1 MFFGTRGLEPLPH
14 AAYNACPLHRPLGR
28 LVSHKTV
35 LRLGPIRRTNFEVA
49 AAMTAIYL
57 DNNATTPVR
66 AEVAA
71 AMSECLAAGYANP
84 ASSHA
89 AGRRARQVLE
99 DAREAIAR
107 ILGVNLA
114 GTHRD
119 RLVFT
124 SGGTEANN
132 LAIFGLAAA
141 AERPRHAVI
150 SAIEHPSVVG
160 PAEELAKRG
169 WTIDRLG
176 VTYDGVIRV
185 DTLPNLLRNDTAL
198 ISLMLGNNETGV
210 LQPVEQAASLCASRG
225 MPLHTDAVQAA
236 GKITVDFR
244 SLGVAAMSVSAHKF
258 HGPAGIGALAVRHG
272 VTLAPLLHGGFQQE
286 GLRPG
291 TEPVALVVGFH
302 AALEVW
308 HRERASLEA
317 RLTALREQFEST
329 LLAACPALVVN
340 GAGAARLPHT
350 SNVAFPGLD
359 RQAILMALD
368 LAGVACSTGSACAS
382 GSSEPSPTLVAMGCE
397 KTIFEGSLRFSFGA
411 LTAPDEV
418 AEATRRILLVY
429 NDLRTGRSPR
439 KMPATRR
446 GQDAISL

>member
-1 MFFGTRGLEPLPH
+1 MLVGLNGP
-14 AAYNACPLHRPLGR
+14 AAQPALA
-28 LVSHKTV
+28 
-35 LRLGPIRRTNFEVA
+35 RTNFEVA
-49 AAMTAIYL
+49 TAMSSIYL

-71 AMSECLAAGYANP
+71 AMAQCFAAGYANP

-107 ILGVNLA
+107 ILGVDLA
-114 GTHRD
+114 STHRD
-119 RLVFT
+119 QLIFT

-132 LAIFGLAAA
+132 LAIFGLAGQS
-141 AERPRHAVI
+141 EGLRHAVL

-160 PAEELAKRG
+160 PAEALKKRG
-169 WTIDRLG
+169 WRMDRLG
-176 VTYDGVIRV
+176 VTRDGVVRVDDLPELLRV
-185 DTLPNLLRNDTAL
+185 DTAFV
-198 ISLMLGNNETGV
+198 SLMLGNNETGV
-210 LQPVEQAASLCASRG
+210 LQSVEKAARLCASRG
-225 MPLHTDAVQAA
+225 VPLHTDAVQAA
-236 GKITVDFR
+236 GKVGVDFR
-244 SLGVAAMSVSAHKF
+244 GLGVAAMSVSAHKF
-258 HGPAGIGALAVRHG
+258 HGPVGIGALAVRHG
-272 VTLAPLLHGGFQQE
+272 ITLAPLLHGGFQQE

-291 TEPVALVVGFH
+291 TEPVALIVGFR
-302 AALEVW
+302 AALELW
-308 HRERASLEA
+308 HREQATIEA

-329 LLAACPALVVN
+329 LLAACPELVVN
-340 GAGAARLPHT
+340 GTGAARLPHT

-397 KTIFEGSLRFSFGA
+397 KAIFEGSLRFSVGA
-411 LTAPDEV
+411 VTTPEEV
-418 AEATRRILLVY
+418 VEATRRILLVY
-429 NDLRTGRSPR
+429 NDLRAGRSSR
-439 KMPATRR
+439 KMPVTRR